1 MALRSLSRAFP
12 AGLLRQ
18 AWGPRMAP
26 LRELSPASGGR
37 LMGTRCQEKVAY
49 DDHRLLRQE
58 FTDLQQK
65 TRSELDKLLNTAIIL
80 NKAANVTLGV
90 AIIGAPCLLIMGSKD
105 QA

>member
-18 AWGPRMAP
+18 ARGPV
-26 LRELSPASGGR
+26 RELSSASGDR
-37 LMGTRCQEKVAY
+37 LMGTRCQEKAAY

-65 TRSELDKLLNTAIIL
+65 TRSELDKLMNTAIIL

-90 AIIGAPCLLIMGSKD
+90 AIIGAPCLLIMGSED